1 MYNFAM
7 DFKDVTR
14 QILRSDIRG
23 VVLSWDFVTFKISTS
38 NVVAYIVHP
47 SLNVSGSF
55 GILVVFSHGQGTL

>member
-1 MYNFAM
+1 MHNFAM

-23 VVLSWDFVTFKISTS
+23 IVLSWDFVTFEISTS
-38 NVVAYIVHP
+38 DVVAYIVHP
-47 SLNVSGSF
+47 SLDVSGSL